1 MIRELKIRQ
10 ISFDDSPV
18 FYKELAG
25 LKDDTKPTAALATG
39 STFLEVDTGDVYAY
53 DEDGGTWNKICALG
67 GSDDS

>member
-25 LKDDTKPTAALATG
+25 LEGDTKPVAALATG
-39 STFLEVDTGDVYAY
+39 STFLEVDTGDVYAF
-53 DEDGGTWNKICALG
+53 DEASSEWHKICALG
-67 GSDDS
+67 GDD

>member
-25 LKDDTKPTAALATG
+25 LAADTKPVAALATG
-39 STFLEVDTGDVYAY
+39 STFLEVDTGDVYAF
-53 DEDGGTWNKICALG
+53 DESSSDWHKICALG
-67 GSDDS
+67 GDN

>member
-25 LKDDTKPTAALATG
+25 LAGDTKPVAALATG
-39 STFLEVDTGDVYAY
+39 STFLEVDTGDVYAF
-53 DEDGGTWNKICALG
+53 DEEGGTWGKICSLG
-67 GSDDS
+67 GDA

>member
-25 LKDDTKPTAALATG
+25 LEGDTKPVAALATG
-39 STFLEVDTGDVYAY
+39 SMFLEVDTGDVYAF
-53 DEDGGTWNKICALG
+53 DEAGEEWHKICALG
-67 GSDDS
+67 GDD

>member
-25 LKDDTKPTAALATG
+25 LAADTKPVAALATG
-39 STFLEVDTGDVYAY
+39 SMFLEVDTGDVYAF
-53 DEDGGTWNKICALG
+53 DETSLEWHKICALG
-67 GSDDS
+67 GDD

>member
-25 LKDDTKPTAALATG
+25 LAADTKPVAALATG
-39 STFLEVDTGDVYAY
+39 STFLEVDTGDVYAF
-53 DEDGGTWNKICALG
+53 DEDGTEWHKICALG
-67 GSDDS
+67 GDA